1 LQDYEPVTK
10 ALAEGADPAML
21 CATCPWDRN
30 CVNPPSMTAG
40 EVKRQMEEASAR
52 DQATM
57 TAARL
62 SGQDVPLPAAT
73 LIMAA
78 VPGEFSVEF
87 WAEHAKN
94 GLTIAHAYQVFGT
107 GHPLPDGAEHV
118 ATCPRTAE
126 GLVFHL
132 YEMTGGAP

>member
-78 VPGEFSVEF
+78 VLGGKDTALQACPVLGVRLRS
-87 WAEHAKN
+87 ADGRRLAD
-94 GLTIAHAYQVFGT
+94 QVRSLMQGWQ
-107 GHPLPDGAEHV
+107 DS
-118 ATCPRTAE
+118 
-126 GLVFHL
+126 
-132 YEMTGGAP
+132 